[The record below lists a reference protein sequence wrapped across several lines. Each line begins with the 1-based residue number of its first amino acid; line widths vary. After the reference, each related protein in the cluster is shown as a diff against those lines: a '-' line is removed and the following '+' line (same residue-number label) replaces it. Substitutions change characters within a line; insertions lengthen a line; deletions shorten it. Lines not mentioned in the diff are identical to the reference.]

1 MIKNTLIFLM
11 LTIFAGAGWTAEAS
25 KMSKHEN
32 IGIGGGAAIGAAAG
46 GPVGLVLG
54 AALGAWLGDRFD
66 AEHTARVDFEDRW
79 TEAEAEVA
87 ALNDL
92 VRSSEQ
98 HAAVLESRLGRQTR
112 EMRDTVS
119 DALDVQ
125 VLFKTNESNLPDETQ
140 QRLLRLAGLLAR
152 MDGTLI
158 RIEGHAD
165 ARGNAEYNEQ
175 LSAQRA
181 VAVRDTLIKAGV
193 PASMISVDAQ
203 GERHSVAEES
213 DTDALAMDR
222 RVDLTL
228 IRSSDQARI
237 AQK

>member
-1 MIKNTLIFLM
+1 MIKNTLFFLM
-11 LTIFAGAGWTAEAS
+11 LVTFASAGWTAEGS
-25 KMSKHEN
+25 KTSKHEN
-32 IGIGGGAAIGAAAG
+32 IGIGGGAAIGGAAG
-46 GPVGLVLG
+46 GPVGFVLG

-66 AEHTARVDFEDRW
+66 AEHTARLEFEDRW
-79 TEAEAEVA
+79 AEAEGEVA

-92 VRSSEQ
+92 VKSSEQ
-98 HAAVLESRLGRQTR
+98 HAAVLESRLGRETR

-125 VLFKTNESNLPDETQ
+125 VLFKTDESNLPTETQ

-158 RIEGHAD
+158 HIEGHAD
-165 ARGNAEYNEQ
+165 SRGNDEYNEQ

-203 GERHSVAEES
+203 GERQSVAEES
-213 DTDALAMDR
+213 DTDSLAMDR

-237 AQK
+237 AQE